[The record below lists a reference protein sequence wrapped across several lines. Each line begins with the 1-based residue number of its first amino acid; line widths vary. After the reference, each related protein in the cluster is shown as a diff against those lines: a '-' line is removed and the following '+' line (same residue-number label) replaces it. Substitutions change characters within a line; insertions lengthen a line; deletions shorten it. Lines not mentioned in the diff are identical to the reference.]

1 MSAINAITVVIPA
14 YNSQDTIR
22 RAIDSCRDI
31 EGCRILVVDDGSTD
45 ATAAVARDA
54 GAEVIAQSNAGASH
68 ARRNGIG
75 HSTTDFI
82 ALLDADDE
90 LMAKGVTESLKM
102 LRSNP
107 ELCVVGGRVIGV
119 HPNGRE
125 QLLKRHYRTVS
136 TEDLLTTGFGP
147 WPPAAAV
154 MRRSAFQNTANLPI
168 PSLETRYAEDYEL
181 IIRLSMVGKVGMHDE
196 PATRYRLYAGKS
208 SHAPIAAITD
218 KEAIRT
224 HYASAT
230 GLCAKLMTPA
240 EIKGAAY
247 TRAARSAWANSR
259 RISAALWTLRSLAT
273 SPRLLPGKLW
283 KRIWRPA
290 PNRQ

>member
-1 MSAINAITVVIPA
+1 MNIVTVVIPA

-22 RAIDSCRDI
+22 RAIDSCRAI

-45 ATAAVARDA
+45 ATAAAARDA

-68 ARRNGIG
+68 ARRNGIS
-75 HSTTDFI
+75 HSSTDFI

-90 LMAKGVTESLKM
+90 LIPEGVTESINM
-102 LRSNP
+102 LQANP
-107 ELCVVGGRVIGV
+107 ELSVVGGRVIGV
-119 HPNGRE
+119 DPSGRE

-136 TEDLLTTGFGP
+136 TEDLITTGFGP

-154 MRRSAFQNTANLPI
+154 MRRSAFDSSVNLSI
-168 PSLETRYAEDYEL
+168 PPLETRYAEDYEL
-181 IIRLSMVGKVGMHDE
+181 IIRLSMVGQVGMHEE
-196 PATRYRLYAGKS
+196 PSTRYRLYAGKS

-224 HYASAT
+224 HYGSAI
-230 GLCAKLMTPA
+230 GSSAKLMTPA

-247 TRAARSAWANSR
+247 TRAARSAWANNQKT
-259 RISAALWTLRSLAT
+259 SAALWTFRSVAA
-273 SPRLLPGKLW
+273 SPMLLPGKLW
-283 KRIWRPA
+283 KRLRRPA
-290 PNRQ
+290 PIRE

>member
-1 MSAINAITVVIPA
+1 M
-14 YNSQDTIR
+14 
-22 RAIDSCRDI
+22 
-31 EGCRILVVDDGSTD
+31 VVDDGSTD
-45 ATAAVARDA
+45 ATASVARDA
-54 GAEVIAQSNAGASH
+54 GAEVIAQTNAGASQ
-68 ARRNGIG
+68 ARRTGIS
-75 HSTTDFI
+75 HSTTEFI

-90 LMAKGVTESLKM
+90 LISAGVTESLRM
-102 LRSNP
+102 LQSDA

-119 HPNGRE
+119 DPSGRE
-125 QLLKRHYRTVS
+125 QLLKRHYRKVS
-136 TEDLLTTGFGP
+136 TEDLLATGFGP

-154 MRRSAFQNTANLPI
+154 MRRSAFDRSASLSI

-181 IIRLSMVGKVGMHDE
+181 IIRLSMVGQVGMHNE

-208 SHAPIAAITD
+208 SHAPTEAITD

-230 GLCAKLMTPA
+230 GAKVELMSPA

-247 TRAARSAWANSR
+247 TRAARSAWANNR
-259 RISAALWTLRSLAT
+259 KTSAALWTLRSIAAA
-273 SPRLLPGKLW
+273 PKLLPGKLL

-290 PNRQ
+290 PIRQ

>member
-1 MSAINAITVVIPA
+1 LSATNVVTVVIPA
-14 YNSQDTIR
+14 YNSEDTIR
-22 RAIDSCRDI
+22 RAIGSCRDI

-68 ARRNGIG
+68 ARRNGIS
-75 HSTTDFI
+75 HSSTDFI

-90 LMAKGVTESLKM
+90 LIPAGVTESIRM
-102 LRSNP
+102 LQADP

-119 HPNGRE
+119 SPNGRE
-125 QLLKRHYRTVS
+125 HLLDRHYRTVS
-136 TEDLLTTGFGP
+136 TEDLLFTGFGP

-154 MRRSAFQNTANLPI
+154 MRRSAFDRAAHLSI
-168 PSLETRYAEDYEL
+168 PSLDTRYAEDYEM
-181 IIRLSMVGKVGMHDE
+181 IIRLSMVGRVGMHDE

-208 SHAPIAAITD
+208 SHAPTKALAD

-230 GLCAKLMTPA
+230 GTRVNLMSSQ

-247 TRAARSAWANSR
+247 TRAARTAWANGR
-259 RISAALWTLRSLAT
+259 KTSAATWILRSIVVA
-273 SPRLLPGKLW
+273 PKLLQRKLLN
-283 KRIWRPA
+283 RIWRPA
-290 PNRQ
+290 PSRE